1 MTRIRLLPSSRD
13 HRHLPDELAARLSAT
28 AARRGVG
35 IDELA
40 AELVSAG
47 LTPEAGDPLE
57 EFIGCGASGRRE
69 PFDIHRA
76 RRELVTHVLAN
87 DV

>member
-1 MTRIRLLPSSRD
+1 M
-13 HRHLPDELAARLSAT
+13 
-28 AARRGVG
+28 G